1 MDGNNRSKGRPP
13 LKVGR
18 RNKKIDVRFS
28 EDEYKEIL
36 AMEQEFGMPKAE
48 LMRMRVLRDSGIV
61 VTNSRELIR
70 QLDRVAGEMGRCG
83 NNINQL
89 AHYSNIMQLKEI
101 LDPETTVR
109 FNRLLNEYI
118 SYQITL
124 ESVLRKVI
132 LSLGRSKS

>member
-1 MDGNNRSKGRPP
+1 
-13 LKVGR
+13 
-18 RNKKIDVRFS
+18 
-28 EDEYKEIL
+28 
-36 AMEQEFGMPKAE
+36 MEQEFGMPKAE